1 MLKIIKFINNI
12 KKEQRLIKD
21 RLDKNTTEF
30 NKEWEKWGT
39 KKTKQEKKLP

>member
-30 NKEWEKWGT
+30 NKEWEKWG
-39 KKTKQEKKLP
+39 KKQQKKM